1 MLVQGQKEGWER
13 RRPPQLYLILRP
25 EPCDI
30 IPGLLDL
37 GQLHSWYRSKEPIGQ
52 AGALPSIW
60 GKYLITQIRLPA
72 SS

>member
-1 MLVQGQKEGWER
+1 MLGQGQKEGGER

-37 GQLHSWYRSKEPIGQ
+37 SQLHKEPIGQ

-60 GKYLITQIRLPA
+60 GKYLVTQIRLPA